1 MSLTYNDLDAALT
14 DACADRDALAADLR
28 AAREEVERLRAE
40 LAEAQ
45 ATLANERGEGEPP
58 VPGFVFAG
66 HAGERCAWQR
76 VDGPVGTYVTRE
88 IDNMGRVRWQ
98 WAVIEDRY
106 GTDQSP
112 RFRDLARGYEPT
124 ARSAMRAANAAL
136 PSPPETP

>member
-1 MSLTYNDLDAALT
+1 MSLTYDELDAALT
-14 DACADRDALAADLR
+14 DACKDRDAIAADLR
-28 AAREEVERLRAE
+28 AAQAEVERLRAE

-58 VPGFVFAG
+58 VPGFVFTG
-66 HAGERCAWQR
+66 HAGERCTWQR

-124 ARSAMRAANAAL
+124 ARAAIRAAAKAVMGE
-136 PSPPETP
+136 P